1 MDLKRRD
8 DASEHGAG
16 DTHAPT
22 NSVNRLDEL
31 RRQGEALLAAGDD
44 AIDRALSGDS
54 QAFNAAVRQQGGQ

>member
-1 MDLKRRD
+1 MDLRRRD
-8 DASEHGAG
+8 DAGEHDAG
-16 DTHAPT
+16 DTDAPA

-54 QAFNAAVRQQGGQ
+54 QAFNTAVRQQGGQ